1 MTSKARAEKELLQ
14 FVDCHIKQIHASE
27 DEHGEDF
34 IGIEVQKGVHA
45 FYRDFFLEAS
55 RELPKTTMD
64 KLTKGKS
71 VVTDYGVEEKIIWLL
86 RDEEGNGPGS
96 WDIVDIDDEAKRE
109 MAMQDVEENK
119 NKQKE
124 N

>member
-14 FVDCHIKQIHASE
+14 FVGCHIKQIHASQDDYGVE
-27 DEHGEDF
+27 DY

-45 FYRDFFLEAS
+45 FYKDFFLEAS
-55 RELPKTTMD
+55 KQLPKETMD
-64 KLTKGKS
+64 KLTKGRS

-96 WDIVDIDDEAKRE
+96 WDIVDIDDDAKRE
-109 MAMQDVEENK
+109 MAMRDLEVD
-119 NKQKE
+119 
-124 N
+124 